1 MTHENFMSK
10 TEDVVWLAYK
20 LKDELGNKIS
30 INKMGLY
37 KEVLEGVYNIDGR
50 NFYEGGSIYFGIL
63 YSDKEF
69 LRIYVGE
76 IGSSLSSYEDKVFV
90 LNELKNAVSGIVRN
104 GCSLGEPSVFYN
116 VRDGEY
122 KVPHLEYIYADKENY
137 IKSFQDK
144 TIFDDGGVPEDV
156 IIFDSVKENEK
167 FGIIEDYDYVTPDG
181 KNRYS
186 ISIVARLKNKT
197 DLDINE
203 LSSVMIEN
211 LDELFNNFSESLL
224 ESYVTYNNDIS
235 YLVTRVKKCLSLAEE
250 MELCVNIIRN
260 GKEIHNIRY
269 VNGHLVRYGS
279 CSKLFE
285 YNFNTYYD
293 IKTGIKFDTNCALN
307 ASELTIKGVQ
317 EELQKI
323 NNLRNINDK
332 YNVKS
337 NNNLLKLVRRIGN
350 K

>member
-1 MTHENFMSK
+1 MAYKDFVSK

-20 LKDELGNKIS
+20 LKDELGDKIS
-30 INKMGLY
+30 INKIGLY
-37 KEVLEGVYNIDGR
+37 KEVLEGVYNLNGR
-50 NFYEGGSIYFGIL
+50 NFYEGGSIYFGVL
-63 YSDKEF
+63 YSNKEF

-90 LNELKNAVSGIVRN
+90 LNELKKAISKIVRN
-104 GCSLGEPSVFYN
+104 GVSLGEPSVFYN
-116 VRDGEY
+116 VRDEEY

-156 IIFDSVKENEK
+156 IIFDSAKEKEE
-167 FGIIEDYDYVTPDG
+167 FGIIKDYDYVTPDG
-181 KNRYS
+181 KNRYN

-197 DLDINE
+197 DIDVNE
-203 LSSVMIEN
+203 LYSVMVEN

-224 ESYVTYNNDIS
+224 DSYVTYNNDIA
-235 YLVTRVKKCLSLAEE
+235 YLVTCVKKSLSLAEE
-250 MELCVNIIRN
+250 LELYVDITRN
-260 GKEIHNIRY
+260 DKKIHNIRY
-269 VNGHLVRYGS
+269 VNGHLVKYES
-279 CSKLFE
+279 HIKLFE

-293 IKTGIKFDTNCALN
+293 VRYGIKFGTNCALN
-307 ASELTIKGVQ
+307 ASEITVKGVQ

-323 NNLRNINDK
+323 NNLRNINDNS
-332 YNVKS
+332 YVKS
-337 NNNLLKLVRRIGN
+337 NNNLLKLVRRIGD